1 MIEAYSLNVS
11 VGANQPVPFN
21 NVTVQ
26 KGCTVKQTSPT
37 TFVFNKKGTYMVSL
51 DAAGAISGTDA
62 ANLVMQLVKN
72 AVLQPQAQAIA
83 NSASATDVE
92 ALGFVTL
99 VQVDED
105 NNPCVCSKTPTTIQ
119 VLNAVAALYNK
130 VNITITKIC

>member
-1 MIEAYSLNVS
+1 
-11 VGANQPVPFN
+11 
-21 NVTVQ
+21 
-26 KGCTVKQTSPT
+26 
-37 TFVFNKKGTYMVSL
+37 MVSL